1 MRSEFELNQPV
12 IMSYFDKEIYED
24 HLKCLTTFEDEI
36 LGPLR
41 VAKQFSRDDIVKGLR
56 WAVQV
61 DLLASYLDPND
72 PNPEKQKERLFF
84 TLLDN
89 PRFSEKSILEVIPV
103 FKETEDEDIEPLKK
117 CLQKREIL
125 KKHLFEMNNLQD
137 QSLNGLPQIKILK
150 EFIRSNRGD
159 NSGCVDNKDILMEIS
174 KDVINSNL
182 AIQVKVDA
190 ICHIFKKKEFND
202 KVSQRIFLEMIQN
215 NEPSLLLK
223 VYEAIKIN

>member
-1 MRSEFELNQPV
+1 MNQPV
-12 IMSYFDKEIYED
+12 IMSYFDKDIYED

-41 VAKQFSRDDIVKGLR
+41 VAKEFSRDDIVKGLR

-61 DLLASYLDPND
+61 DLLASYLDCND
-72 PNPEKQKERLFF
+72 PNREKQKERLFF

-89 PRFSEKSILEVIPV
+89 PRFSEKSILDVIPV
-103 FKETEDEDIEPLKK
+103 FEETEEDIEPMKK

-182 AIQVKVDA
+182 AIPVKIDA
-190 ICHIFKKKEFND
+190 ICHIFKKEEFND

>member
-1 MRSEFELNQPV
+1 MNRPV
-12 IMSYFDKEIYED
+12 ILSCGIRRQTNMSYFDKDIYED
-24 HLKCLTTFEDEI
+24 HLKCLTTFQDEI

-41 VAKQFSRDDIVKGLR
+41 VAKNFSRDDIIKGFR

-61 DLLASYLDPND
+61 DLLASHLDPND
-72 PNPEKQKERLFF
+72 SENQVDNLFF

-89 PRFSEKSILEVIPV
+89 PRFSGKAILEIIPV
-103 FKETEDEDIEPLKK
+103 FEETKGDNFKT

-125 KKHLFEMNNLQD
+125 NKHLFEMNNLQD

-159 NSGCVDNKDILMEIS
+159 NSGCVDNKDILLEIS
-174 KDVINSNL
+174 KDVISSNL
-182 AIQVKVDA
+182 AVQVKVDA

-202 KVSQRIFLEMIQN
+202 KDSQRHFLEMVQN